1 MGGRFEQK
9 VDLFLLF
16 FLSVREG
23 GGGLVHGHAHPTL
36 FLTLVLLRPY
46 IYTFSRKF
54 QTHFRLNKIALQFV
68 TYLVVFLIFD
78 MFVRNKKLGI
88 SSLYLA

>member
-1 MGGRFEQK
+1 M
-9 VDLFLLF
+9 DLFLLF

-23 GGGLVHGHAHPTL
+23 GGGVHGHAHSTL
-36 FLTLVLLRPY
+36 FLTIVLLRPY
-46 IYTFSRKF
+46 IYTFSSKF
-54 QTHFRLNKIALQFV
+54 QTHFRLNKIALKFV

-78 MFVRNKKLGI
+78 MFVRNKKSGI